1 MNDKDENDDAI
12 EELGIRKAIRDEE
25 KESAP
30 PSHRILHSS
39 IIASSGGGSSSLSS
53 SNPRLQSNGSVR
65 LEVSWMRLKVTA
77 LNC

>member
-12 EELGIRKAIRDEE
+12 EELGIRKAMHDEE

-39 IIASSGGGSSSLSS
+39 IIASSRGGGGGGGSSSLL
-53 SNPRLQSNGSVR
+53 NPRLQSNGSVR
-65 LEVSWMRLKVTA
+65 LEVSWMRFK
-77 LNC
+77 

>member
-12 EELGIRKAIRDEE
+12 VELGIRKAMHDEE

-39 IIASSGGGSSSLSS
+39 IIASSGGGGGGSSSLL
-53 SNPRLQSNGSVR
+53 NPRLQSNGSVR
-65 LEVSWMRLKVTA
+65 LEVSWMRLK
-77 LNC
+77 

>member
-12 EELGIRKAIRDEE
+12 EELGIRKTMHDEE

-39 IIASSGGGSSSLSS
+39 IIASSGRCSPPSS

>member
-25 KESAP
+25 NESAP

-39 IIASSGGGSSSLSS
+39 IIASSCGGSSSSS